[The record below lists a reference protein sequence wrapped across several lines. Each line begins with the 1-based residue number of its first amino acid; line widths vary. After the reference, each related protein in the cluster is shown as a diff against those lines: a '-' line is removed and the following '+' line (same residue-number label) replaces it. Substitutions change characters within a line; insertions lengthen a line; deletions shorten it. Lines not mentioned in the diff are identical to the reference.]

1 MSSFSFLKPAN
12 GMWKDAKIAK
22 AHARILERL
31 TNIPQEAR
39 NNKHSM
45 ELVSLVCNM
54 IEHSIDNSKKSDKL
68 KINKKDLLVQIM
80 SSLFGQL
87 SPADCELYSK
97 NIEFLHDN
105 GHIVR
110 QPGWKVCL
118 YGLVDW
124 LKVKILN

>member
-31 TNIPQEAR
+31 TDIPQEAR
-39 NNKHSM
+39 SNKHSM
-45 ELVSLVCNM
+45 ELVSFVCNI

-68 KINKKDLLVQIM
+68 KIDKKSLMIQVM

-87 SPADCELYSK
+87 SPADCDLYSK
-97 NIEFLHDN
+97 NVEFLHDN

-110 QPGWKVCL
+110 QAGWKVCV

-124 LKVKILN
+124 LKRKVLN

>member
-31 TNIPQEAR
+31 TNIPHEAR
-39 NNKHSM
+39 SNKHSM

-68 KINKKDLLVQIM
+68 KIDKKSLMIQVM
-80 SSLFGQL
+80 KSLFGEL
-87 SPADCELYSK
+87 SPADCDLYSK

>member
-68 KINKKDLLVQIM
+68 KIDKKSLMIQVM
-80 SSLFGQL
+80 KSLFGEL
-87 SPADCELYSK
+87 SPADCDLYSK

-110 QPGWKVCL
+110 QAGWKVCL

-124 LKVKILN
+124 LKVKVLN